1 MIEDMFKKDEIK
13 DLLKRNNVTMLGLF
27 GSYARGE
34 ESEESDLDFIIKF
47 SKNNGLLALI
57 KLKRELSEILGKKV
71 DLLTE
76 RSISPYIR
84 KNIMNDL
91 KVIFWY
97 LFIVI
102 SV

>member
-1 MIEDMFKKDEIK
+1 MIEDYFKKDEIK
-13 DLLKRNNVTMLGLF
+13 DLLKKNDVTMLGLF

-34 ESEESDLDFIIKF
+34 ESEESDIDFIIKF
-47 SKNNGLLALI
+47 SKNNGLLSLV

-91 KVIFWY
+91 KVIY
-97 LFIVI
+97 NAER
-102 SV
+102 

>member
-1 MIEDMFKKDEIK
+1 MVEDMFKKDEIK

-34 ESEESDLDFIIKF
+34 ESEESDVDFIIEF
-47 SKNNGLLALI
+47 SKNNGLLSLI

-84 KNIMNDL
+84 QNIMNDL
-91 KVIFWY
+91 KVIY
-97 LFIVI
+97 
-102 SV
+102 SAER

>member
-91 KVIFWY
+91 KVIF
-97 LFIVI
+97 
-102 SV
+102 